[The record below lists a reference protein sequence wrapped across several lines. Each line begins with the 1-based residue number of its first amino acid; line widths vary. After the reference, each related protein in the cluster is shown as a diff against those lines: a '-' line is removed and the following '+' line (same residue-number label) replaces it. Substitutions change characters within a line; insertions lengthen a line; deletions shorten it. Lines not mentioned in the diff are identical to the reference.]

1 VSPIVN
7 NFKDDLSK
15 YALLLR
21 NANPD
26 AWEAFLKTFAC
37 YAQEVL
43 ENTSMAPADQ
53 VLRMQGR
60 AQQCRALLQIFRD
73 CASPSR
79 KPAPQ

>member
-1 VSPIVN
+1 MSATAN
-7 NFKDDLSK
+7 YDLSK
-15 YALLLR
+15 FALLLR

-26 AWEAFLKTFAC
+26 AWEAFLRTFTD
-37 YAQEVL
+37 YTQEVL